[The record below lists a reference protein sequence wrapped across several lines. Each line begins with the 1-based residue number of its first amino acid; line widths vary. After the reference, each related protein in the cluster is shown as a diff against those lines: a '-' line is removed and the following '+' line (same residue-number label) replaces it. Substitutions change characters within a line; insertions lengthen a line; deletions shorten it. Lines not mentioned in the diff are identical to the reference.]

1 MQWIQAQQKLDFG
14 LELILR
20 LEMDENI
27 SFRGHLQPQNELK
40 IMIQLFG
47 EHPVVCDLWY
57 IGMEKNFQKHHLFF
71 KMNSS
76 QKDTK
81 YVIMYS
87 TVIVYQ

>member
-57 IGMEKNFQKHHLFF
+57 IGMERNISQIHHLLF
-71 KMNSS
+71 KINSS
-76 QKDTK
+76 QKDTN
-81 YVIMYS
+81 
-87 TVIVYQ
+87 

>member
-1 MQWIQAQQKLDFG
+1 MQWIQAQQKLDSG

-27 SFRGHLQPQNELK
+27 SCFRGHLQPQNELK

-57 IGMEKNFQKHHLFF
+57 I
-71 KMNSS
+71 
-76 QKDTK
+76 
-81 YVIMYS
+81 I
-87 TVIVYQ
+87 